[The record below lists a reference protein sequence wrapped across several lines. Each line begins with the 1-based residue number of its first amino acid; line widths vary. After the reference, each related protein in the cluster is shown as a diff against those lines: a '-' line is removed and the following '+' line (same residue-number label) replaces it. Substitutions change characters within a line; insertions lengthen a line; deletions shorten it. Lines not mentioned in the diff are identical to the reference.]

1 LHSDLGFIENALTD
15 KRGIKMN
22 RFGNW
27 IEVDASVLVFADRCM
42 MHPEDQWEYIV
53 GHNGYMRDQHGRSY
67 PVPKTTVWVEVRR

>member
-1 LHSDLGFIENALTD
+1 M
-15 KRGIKMN
+15 K

-27 IEVDASVLVFADRCM
+27 IEIDASVLVFADRCM

-67 PVPKTTVWVEVRR
+67 PVPKSTVWIEVRR